1 MEVLTLKVGNTDG
14 LIAFNVGIDK
24 FKRPKGNCGIKEIT
38 FNWISRQLIS
48 SVSDLEDNQR
58 LSD

>member
-1 MEVLTLKVGNTDG
+1 MEVLTLKVGNTDS

-24 FKRPKGNCGIKEIT
+24 LKRPKGNCGIKEIT